1 MLVPYKGKFRVSQE
15 YKGAAHDGLDL
26 VGIDSKNIYA
36 TVSGRVSRAGWENP
50 GNHKQ
55 GFGRYVRI
63 DCTVDGESCCAYYGH
78 LSRVL
83 VRVGDTVTAGQ
94 LIGVEGN
101 TGHST
106 GSHCHYCIRRGG
118 VKGQQIDINKH
129 SGVPNAKGTYDSA
142 DDVKTAARNIKQGS
156 KGDDVKE
163 LQRKL
168 IAAGYSCGST
178 GADGICGKNT
188 VAAIK
193 AYQKDHGLSVDG
205 IAGRKTM
212 ASLKN
217 E

>member
-1 MLVPYKGKFRVSQE
+1 MIVPYKGKFRVSQE

-26 VGIDSKNIYA
+26 VGVDSKNIYA
-36 TVSGRVSRAGWENP
+36 TVSGRVTRAGWENP

-63 DCTVDGESCCAYYGH
+63 DCTVDGVACCAYYGH
-78 LSRVL
+78 LSQVL
-83 VRVGDTVTAGQ
+83 VRVGDIVKQGQ

-118 VKGQQIDINKH
+118 VKGQHIDINKH
-129 SGVPNAKGTYDSA
+129 SGVPNATGTYDSA
-142 DDVKTAARNIKQGS
+142 DDGKTAARNIKQGS

-193 AYQKDHGLSVDG
+193 AYQKDHGLTVDG
-205 IAGRKTM
+205 IAGQKTM
-212 ASLKN
+212 AELGK
-217 E
+217 

>member
-15 YKGAAHDGLDL
+15 YKGATHDGLDL
-26 VGIDSKNIYA
+26 VGVDSKSIYA
-36 TVSGRVSRAGWENP
+36 TVGGQVTRAGWENP

-63 DCTVDGESCCAYYGH
+63 NCTVDGVACCAYYGH
-78 LSRVL
+78 LSQVL

-94 LIGVEGN
+94 LIGVEGS

-118 VKGQQIDINKH
+118 VRGQQIDICAY
-129 SGVPNAKGTYDSA
+129 SGVPNKKGTYDST
-142 DDVKTAARNIKQGS
+142 DTPAARNIKQGCRGS
-156 KGDDVKE
+156 DVRA
-163 LQRKL
+163 LQEML
-168 IAAGYSCGST
+168 IGAGYACGKT

-188 VAAIK
+188 VSAIR
-193 AYQKDHGLSVDG
+193 AYQRDHGLSVDG
-205 IAGRKTM
+205 IAGCKTM

>member
-15 YKGAAHDGLDL
+15 YKGGTHDGLDL

-36 TVSGRVSRAGWENP
+36 TVDGKVSRAGWENP
-50 GNHKQ
+50 GNHLQ

-78 LSRVL
+78 LSQAL
-83 VRVGDTVTAGQ
+83 VRVGDTVKVGQ

-101 TGHST
+101 TGKST

-118 VKGQQIDINKH
+118 VKGHHIDINAH
-129 SGVPNAKGTYDSA
+129 SGVPNTKGTYDRA
-142 DDVKTAARNIKQGS
+142 DDTQTTVRNIKQGCT
-156 KGDDVKE
+156 GDDVKA
-163 LQRKL
+163 LQSKL

-193 AYQKDHGLSVDG
+193 AYQSDHGLTVDG
-205 IAGRKTM
+205 IAGSKTM
-212 ASLKN
+212 AALDKD
-217 E
+217 

>member
-15 YKGAAHDGLDL
+15 YKGATHDGLDL
-26 VGIDSKNIYA
+26 VGVDSKSIYA
-36 TVSGRVSRAGWENP
+36 TVGGQVTRAGWENP

-63 DCTVDGESCCAYYGH
+63 NCTVDGVACCAYYGH
-78 LSRVL
+78 LSQVL

-94 LIGVEGN
+94 LIGVEGS

-118 VKGQQIDINKH
+118 VKGQQIDICAF
-129 SGVPNAKGTYDSA
+129 SGVPNRKGTYDSTDTA
-142 DDVKTAARNIKQGS
+142 AARNIKQGCR
-156 KGDDVKE
+156 GGDVKTLQE
-163 LQRKL
+163 LL
-168 IAAGYSCGST
+168 ISAGYDCGKT

-188 VAAIK
+188 VSAIR
-193 AYQKDHGLSVDG
+193 AYQRDHGLSVDG
-205 IAGRKTM
+205 IAGCKTM

>member
-15 YKGAAHDGLDL
+15 YKGSAHDGLDL

-36 TVSGRVSRAGWENP
+36 TVSGRVTRAGWENP

-63 DCTVDGESCCAYYGH
+63 DCTVDGEACCAYYGH
-78 LSRVL
+78 LSQVL
-83 VRVGDTVTAGQ
+83 VRVGDTVKAGQ
-94 LIGVEGN
+94 LIGVEGS

-106 GSHCHYCIRRGG
+106 GSHCHYCIRLGG

-142 DDVKTAARNIKQGS
+142 DDVKTAARNIKLGS

-168 IAAGYSCGST
+168 IAAGYSCGPT

-188 VAAIK
+188 VAAIR
-193 AYQKDHGLSVDG
+193 AYQRDHGLSVDG
-205 IAGRKTM
+205 IAGPKTIGE
-212 ASLKN
+212 LNK
-217 E
+217 